1 MTATR
6 LDAPPT
12 DTASAR
18 TGAGPIADAL
28 LRRIAESPA
37 APLSAVVVGPGGTG
51 KTTLL
56 DAIGRAYAG
65 AGVPVVRAE
74 ATAPAPPDPSAALL
88 VDDVH
93 RLDDAGLD
101 RLRALA
107 EDPAARLVVAH
118 RPWPRPARLTSLFG
132 AAQGRPVVLV
142 VGHLSRDAVAA
153 HIANRVG
160 VTPPVAMVDMV
171 HEQSG
176 GLPGLVEIVT
186 QALRDTG
193 RFDARR
199 PDTFHRPDL
208 VTVSAA
214 LAERLR
220 HQVDALDH
228 DVRALLEAMAIGASL
243 DAEVLGRLLGGVSQ
257 TLSATVEAA
266 RSTGLLTDAGELI
279 PFVRSLV
286 LRLTPVLRRRELQRE
301 LAAIELGRGGS
312 VLAAGRQLLGTGA
325 SGSRIAAVLSTAADE
340 ALDTAPE
347 LAVDLLAD
355 AVRAGASRQEVAG
368 RQARA
373 LALAGDLDEALRAG
387 DTILADP
394 SAPGWGDAA
403 VAAAAAL
410 AHRGLLARSVDLYR
424 GLGATGAVGAVPG
437 LVVTG
442 AVDEARAVLAAV
454 PTGCGTLLDG
464 AAAML
469 ARGMLETLSSSGPS
483 ALSQLTRA
491 AAMLEPVART
501 VLLPDTPAAL
511 TAVVALQCG
520 ELSTAQTV
528 LQRALAQQHGGH
540 AAVPRHRLLQGW
552 VLMARGRIDLAR
564 RTLTAATAVPLEP
577 RDELT
582 AAALAVA
589 LARRAHDTT
598 ALTAAWARARDALLR
613 QPVDLTTLAQLGEL
627 AVATAQLGEDD
638 WLTAHLDEADALL
651 ARLGDPPLWS
661 MPLQWYRLQA
671 ALAAGRAD
679 EVDARAGA
687 LVARAGASPYAGVL
701 AAAAHCWTQVLAE
714 QVDVDE
720 VVAAGRRMQAVGLG
734 WEAAQLLGR
743 AAPLAGDRRAVAGL
757 HAAARALDAAG
768 DPAAADPSPDTEDAP
783 DVAPVIPEQAAAPAA
798 DGDQP
803 GFTERELEIGQYI
816 LAGLTYKQIGQRLYL
831 SAKTVEHHVARMRQR
846 LGVASRDELFGLLR
860 AALVREAAG

>member
-1 MTATR
+1 M
-6 LDAPPT
+6 
-12 DTASAR
+12 
-18 TGAGPIADAL
+18 
-28 LRRIAESPA
+28 
-37 APLSAVVVGPGGTG
+37 
-51 KTTLL
+51 
-56 DAIGRAYAG
+56 
-65 AGVPVVRAE
+65 
-74 ATAPAPPDPSAALL
+74 
-88 VDDVH
+88 
-93 RLDDAGLD
+93 
-101 RLRALA
+101 
-107 EDPAARLVVAH
+107 
-118 RPWPRPARLTSLFG
+118 
-132 AAQGRPVVLV
+132 
-142 VGHLSRDAVAA
+142 
-153 HIANRVG
+153 
-160 VTPPVAMVDMV
+160 
-171 HEQSG
+171 
-176 GLPGLVEIVT
+176 
-186 QALRDTG
+186 
-193 RFDARR
+193 
-199 PDTFHRPDL
+199 
-208 VTVSAA
+208 
-214 LAERLR
+214 
-220 HQVDALDH
+220 
-228 DVRALLEAMAIGASL
+228 
-243 DAEVLGRLLGGVSQ
+243 
-257 TLSATVEAA
+257 
-266 RSTGLLTDAGELI
+266 
-279 PFVRSLV
+279 
-286 LRLTPVLRRRELQRE
+286 
-301 LAAIELGRGGS
+301 
-312 VLAAGRQLLGTGA
+312 
-325 SGSRIAAVLSTAADE
+325 
-340 ALDTAPE
+340 
-347 LAVDLLAD
+347 
-355 AVRAGASRQEVAG
+355 
-368 RQARA
+368 
-373 LALAGDLDEALRAG
+373 
-387 DTILADP
+387 
-394 SAPGWGDAA
+394 
-403 VAAAAAL
+403 
-410 AHRGLLARSVDLYR
+410 
-424 GLGATGAVGAVPG
+424 
-437 LVVTG
+437 
-442 AVDEARAVLAAV
+442 LAAV

-469 ARGMLETLSSSGPS
+469 ARGMLETLSSSGPA

-520 ELSTAQTV
+520 ELSAAQTV

-768 DPAAADPSPDTEDAP
+768 DPAAADPSPGTEDVP

-816 LAGLTYKQIGQRLYL
+816 LAGPDLQADRAAAVPVGQDRRAPRGADAPAARRRLARRTVRAAARRAGARGSRLTRPGHSPGSGPPARRPDGREQPLARPHDHPARVGRGAGQHRVLRPPLPAGQRA
-831 SAKTVEHHVARMRQR
+831 SARRRAGRPEGRRPAARAASAIPAPCSPSSVCASAASSSGSITACDRSAPSSRSSTNSWAPAKIRSTSAASGPPSFAGTSSSTCSTRQQRRAGLEQVA
-846 LGVASRDELFGLLR
+846 APDELRVEDALQVVQPAAVEQLRGQRRGAVDALADQRPCPAAARTTRTGPAGARGRPR
-860 AALVREAAG
+860 AARRRRPGAGTGPRSAGRPPAPPAAGGRARRAR